1 MSERQTI
8 TFIVYRKRWDFG
20 LNRFQLILELIS
32 VQLFIIFVR
41 VFFRRKSIVHYFVS
55 LSHNAKGRKRRRI
68 TEQVFHASNR
78 DFSKRKKNVFIHV
91 VGRKCQFTFFHSIM
105 KRVSGEKNITRGNH
119 YNLLDSLRAA
129 KRSAVQKLLHLLIK
143 ISPWKK
149 RHCRG
154 RKISMNDT
162 VDGRNG
168 SLGVKCNAQNIFKI

>member
-1 MSERQTI
+1 MFFFSAKVNRSLFRESFAQCK
-8 TFIVYRKRWDFG
+8 RKEEKKN
-20 LNRFQLILELIS
+20 NRT
-32 VQLFIIFVR
+32 
-41 VFFRRKSIVHYFVS
+41 S
-55 LSHNAKGRKRRRI
+55 LSCLKSWFFQAK
-68 TEQVFHASNR
+68 
-78 DFSKRKKNVFIHV
+78 KKNVFIHV

-168 SLGVKCNAQNIFKI
+168 SLGVKCNSTFDVTKNTGKLPSL